1 MTTNVTMSFE
11 AVSLF
16 PFALLISCMA
26 LIPIGVAAFPSPSIL
41 ALILAATS
49 SVAMSFR
56 QVSGKMNFKMGDMIF
71 ATIRQTPMSSSTRMT
86 PLQSPITPT
95 SAIVSVT
102 AFDAPSR
109 IAPASCDKFPVK
121 IAKSKEIMLIIENIL
136 PKIAITALLFLY
148 ISTKFKRFIYN
159 Y

>member
-1 MTTNVTMSFE
+1 
-11 AVSLF
+11 
-16 PFALLISCMA
+16 
-26 LIPIGVAAFPSPSIL
+26 
-41 ALILAATS
+41 
-49 SVAMSFR
+49 
-56 QVSGKMNFKMGDMIF
+56 MNFKMGDMIF

-148 ISTKFKRFIYN
+148 ISTKFKKFIYN